1 MNNKHIVAVFLS
13 LLLSGCYNWTTVG
26 LDYSGG
32 DGVVVKKFDDKIF
45 LGFKGKKRIYKDD
58 ETGQV
63 DHSYTSYDGS
73 RFEDAKSELNKKIA
87 TEHCLSKEKFAYFFG
102 DFTETDEFNINS
114 SAIFFC
120 SEKKLSHSPINGE
133 YRYGYFDTFS
143 KDSMLFKK
151 GVTKEAKS
159 ICKELGFKVSTDS
172 FSNCTLQ
179 LYQAKINPPKI
190 ISSSGS
196 SGSSTVTIYDPVRDN
211 NAQIKRGMGLIT
223 GKCTLGDLS
232 NC

>member
-1 MNNKHIVAVFLS
+1 MKKAIAIIFVS
-13 LLLSGCYNWTTVG
+13 LLLSGCYNWTTVD

-45 LGFKGKKRIYKDD
+45 LGFKGKKQIYKDD
-58 ETGQV
+58 KTGQIN
-63 DHSYTSYDGS
+63 HSYTFYVGNRSL
-73 RFEDAKSELNKKIA
+73 DAQSGPNKKIT
-87 TEHCLSKEKFAYFFG
+87 TEHCLSKGQFVHFYG

-120 SEKKLSHSPINGE
+120 SEKNLTSSPISDN
-133 YRYGYFDTFS
+133 YRVFTSFD
-143 KDSMLFKK
+143 KDSLIYKK

-159 ICKELGFKVSTDS
+159 ICKELGFKVGTDS
-172 FSNCTLQ
+172 FANCTLQ
-179 LYQAKINPPKI
+179 LYQAKINPPKTTI
-190 ISSSGS
+190 SSGS
-196 SGSSTVTIYDPVRDN
+196 SVYSGSSSVTIYDPVRDN